1 MVAGSR
7 ILWGGHLGSLSWD
20 AALVVVS
27 DIHLQ
32 SPEDM
37 RGRLLLRLLE
47 DIAAEPPE
55 YLVLLGDIFD
65 FCLGSHP
72 FFQRKFAAI
81 GEALSR
87 VAAAGTKVLFIEGN
101 HEFRMIDLP
110 WPGVDVIENG
120 TYTIALKSGVKVQM
134 AHGDMIYSH
143 RRYKAFRRL
152 VKSSLVTGIARYLPG
167 PWMDRLATTGSE
179 VSRSADQYRTIQHD
193 HILGAVDRWLEN
205 GAGDYGIFG
214 HFHVPYAEPRRDG
227 RLGGVYSVE
236 CWDKP
241 NVLAFRQGAFF
252 RLEFEGTHLGDWKPA
267 LPLIR
272 SHLLA
277 AASRPPQPFPSP
289 T

>member
-1 MVAGSR
+1 MN
-7 ILWGGHLGSLSWD
+7 LTWD

-32 SPEDM
+32 SPDDA
-37 RGRLLLRLLE
+37 RGRQLLAVLDQL
-47 DIAAEPPE
+47 AAEPPE

-72 FFQRKFAAI
+72 FFQQKFAPI
-81 GEALSR
+81 GQALGR
-87 VAAAGTKVLFIEGN
+87 VAEAGSKVVFIEGN
-101 HEFRMIDLP
+101 HEFKMIDLP
-110 WPGVDVIENG
+110 WPGVEVIENG
-120 TYTIALKSGVKVQM
+120 TYTVGLKSGVKVQM

-167 PWMDRLATTGSE
+167 PWMDGLATKGSE
-179 VSRSADQYRTIQHD
+179 VSRSADQYRTIEHER
-193 HILGAVDRWLEN
+193 ILGAVDHWLET

-227 RLGGVYSVE
+227 RPGGVYSVD

-241 NVLAFRQGAFF
+241 NVLAFRHGAFF
-252 RLEFEGTHLGDWKPA
+252 RLELTQGQPSAWRPA
-267 LPLIR
+267 LPLVR
-272 SHLLA
+272 VPHLGAGRESGQPL
-277 AASRPPQPFPSP
+277 PQP